1 MMSLICGDPQVRD
14 KMNLKVNSICAPEES
29 CSKRPPSRNIE
40 SLRWEKINL
49 VQFFKNLSIGFF
61 FVCVLF
67 LSWCIRA
74 SVASF
79 YFFLLAFRRFGFFT
93 YLREMFDAPDEVM
106 SYLCH
111 QYRVHDVPV
120 GNERTKSMIKTV
132 RLSSHIIQ
140 NNKKKVNIVQN
151 VISSLSE
158 ACKITLFRKMRR
170 GVFRVKQQQQKKL
183 LNVN

>member
-1 MMSLICGDPQVRD
+1 MLVKLMMCLICGDPKVRD

-49 VQFFKNLSIGFF
+49 VQFFKNRYSIVFLLLLLFF
-61 FVCVLF
+61 FYPD
-67 LSWCIRA
+67 A

-132 RLSSHIIQ
+132 RLSS
-140 NNKKKVNIVQN
+140 KKKA
-151 VISSLSE
+151 S
-158 ACKITLFRKMRR
+158 
-170 GVFRVKQQQQKKL
+170 
-183 LNVN
+183 